1 MPESKASPRKI
12 AAAERLAKAVEMR
25 KAGATYSL
33 IATRLGYAS
42 ESGAF
47 YAVNQALQSLNEK
60 ITEDLTEMKQL
71 ELERLNRL
79 TVTLWPK
86 ATQGDLAC
94 IDRVLRIM
102 ERRAK
107 LMGLDAPTKGEH
119 KVSATFEP
127 CDEPMTLEE
136 AQAYLDRVLGSR
148 HAVH

>member
-33 IATRLGYAS
+33 IATQLGYAD

-47 YAVNQALQSLNEK
+47 RAVHRALQALNEK
-60 ITEDLTEMKQL
+60 IAEDLTEMKRL
-71 ELERLNRL
+71 ELERLDRL
-79 TVTLWPK
+79 MVTLWPK
-86 ATQGDLAC
+86 ATQGHLASV
-94 IDRVLRIM
+94 DRVLRIM

-107 LMGLDAPTKGEH
+107 LLGLDAPTKGEH
-119 KVSATFEP
+119 KVSATFQATE
-127 CDEPMTLEE
+127 EPMTLEE

-148 HAVH
+148 HGVH